1 MMNVD
6 IDTLLGADLL
16 SVPEDF
22 SRSVMREVYSQP
34 VHQTTSSKR
43 ERLQW
48 LALLAAAGLGL
59 SQVLAFIF
67 GMWATSAAL

>member
-1 MMNVD
+1 MNVD
-6 IDTLLGADLL
+6 MDTLLKADLL
-16 SVPEDF
+16 SVPQDF
-22 SRSVMREVYSQP
+22 SRRVMREVYAQP
-34 VHQTTSSKR
+34 LPHAASTKR

>member
-1 MMNVD
+1 MMKVD
-6 IDTLLGADLL
+6 IDTLLRADLL

-22 SRSVMREVYSQP
+22 SRHVMREIYAQP
-34 VHQTTSSKR
+34 VPKTISSKR

-48 LALLAAAGLGL
+48 LALLATAGLGL

>member
-1 MMNVD
+1 MMTVD
-6 IDTLLGADLL
+6 LDTLLAADLL
-16 SVPEDF
+16 SVPADF
-22 SRSVMREVYSQP
+22 SQSVMREVYQLP
-34 VHQTTSSKR
+34 APMARPGKR

-48 LALLAAAGLGL
+48 LALLAAAGVGI

>member
-1 MMNVD
+1 MNVD
-6 IDTLLGADLL
+6 IDALLRDDLL
-16 SVPEDF
+16 SVPEGF
-22 SRSVMREVYSQP
+22 ARRVMCEVYALPSREMA
-34 VHQTTSSKR
+34 SGKR

-48 LALLAAAGLGL
+48 IALIAAAGLGV

>member
-1 MMNVD
+1 MNVD
-6 IDTLLGADLL
+6 IDALLREDLL
-16 SVPEDF
+16 SVPEGF
-22 SRSVMREVYSQP
+22 ARRVMCEVYAQP
-34 VHQTTSSKR
+34 PHETASRKR

-48 LALLAAAGLGL
+48 LALIAAAGLGV

>member
-1 MMNVD
+1 MNVD
-6 IDTLLGADLL
+6 VDALLRDELL
-16 SVPEDF
+16 SVPEGF
-22 SRSVMREVYSQP
+22 ARRVMCEVYAQP
-34 VHQTTSSKR
+34 SPEMVSRKR

-48 LALLAAAGLGL
+48 IALIAAAGLGV